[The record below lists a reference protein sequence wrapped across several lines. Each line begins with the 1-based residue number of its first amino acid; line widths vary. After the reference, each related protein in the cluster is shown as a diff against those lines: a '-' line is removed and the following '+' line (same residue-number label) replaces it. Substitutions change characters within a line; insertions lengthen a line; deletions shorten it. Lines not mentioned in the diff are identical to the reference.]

1 MSLINQINVNSQGI
15 GSASGYGAKPKS
27 KEESQEA
34 EAATAAAPAQE
45 SKVSADD
52 VLNYMAQSAISVK
65 PAAAKTV
72 DPSKY
77 VDDASAARI
86 AGFMADFE
94 DKVSTG
100 LKSFD
105 KEFAGADVSDSA
117 KMAVVLKQ
125 INSEA

>member
-1 MSLINQINVNSQGI
+1 MTLINSINVNSQGI
-15 GSASGYGAKPKS
+15 GSASGYGAKSKA
-27 KEESQEA
+27 KEEAQEA
-34 EAATAAAPAQE
+34 EAAKAAPAEQ

-52 VLNYMAQSAISVK
+52 VLNYMAQSAVLAK
-65 PAAAKTV
+65 PVAAKTV

-77 VDDASAARI
+77 VDDESAARI

-94 DKVSTG
+94 DKVANG

-105 KEFAGADVSDSA
+105 KEFEGADVSDSA

>member
-1 MSLINQINVNSQGI
+1 MSLINSINVNSQGI
-15 GSASGYGAKPKS
+15 GAASGYGAKSKS
-27 KEESQEA
+27 KEEAQEA
-34 EAATAAAPAQE
+34 EENKAVPAEQ

-52 VLNYMAQSAISVK
+52 VFKFMAQSAVSVK

-77 VDDASAARI
+77 VDEESAARI

-94 DKVSTG
+94 DKVAVG

-105 KEFAGADVSDSA
+105 KEFEGADVSDSA